1 MVLLPITDPWN
12 VMINNRVIK
21 IIITVLNTAGHLRD
35 SGVIRAKILKCMLQ
49 TYICTFRRYRL
60 HLDIQERDP
69 TTGFAQTAMKHGVPR
84 IYSCVTSEGNIYIR

>member
-35 SGVIRAKILKCMLQ
+35 SGENIKMYVTDIHMYISKI
-49 TYICTFRRYRL
+49 
-60 HLDIQERDP
+60 
-69 TTGFAQTAMKHGVPR
+69 
-84 IYSCVTSEGNIYIR
+84 